1 MTKLGTSKPLKIT
14 ILKAMKACW
23 LKDGEAGPEWT
34 FPQDAEHA
42 SLPQAL
48 AEQNKFGGTTSS
60 EAE

>member
-1 MTKLGTSKPLKIT
+1 MTKLGTSKPHKIT

-48 AEQNKFGGTTSS
+48 YEQKQIGW
-60 EAE
+60 